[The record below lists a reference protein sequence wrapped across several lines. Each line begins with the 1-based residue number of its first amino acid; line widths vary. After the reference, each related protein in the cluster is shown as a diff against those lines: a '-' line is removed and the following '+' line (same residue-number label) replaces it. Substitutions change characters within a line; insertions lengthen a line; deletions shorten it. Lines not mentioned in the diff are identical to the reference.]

1 MACNRAFYVQAGHQR
16 EVERLGGV
24 ADQQYLTAYNYANAA
39 IVKLEEAAKQDTRG
53 NRAAELAAWDDGLAN
68 IHQTMDA
75 FASIL
80 DTERSMLQLLDKYGP
95 EPGFEQ
101 ALRSLDPNTVA
112 TKLIGEK
119 VVPNNPEEI
128 RAMVEYV
135 HKDGARGL
143 ITGRMQGIQALHDA
157 AVQWEKVVREGRPA
171 AAQGEI
177 LARIDG
183 AGFPPTKASQQMLRA
198 LADNLSAA
206 CSGYAYIS
214 KIARGTLGW

>member
-1 MACNRAFYVQAGHQR
+1 
-16 EVERLGGV
+16 
-24 ADQQYLTAYNYANAA
+24 
-39 IVKLEEAAKQDTRG
+39 
-53 NRAAELAAWDDGLAN
+53 
-68 IHQTMDA
+68 
-75 FASIL
+75 
-80 DTERSMLQLLDKYGP
+80 MLQLLDKYGP

-157 AVQWEKVVREGRPA
+157 AVQWEKGCARRASRSGTGRDPGAHRRSRFPAHQSQPADAEGVGGQPLSPSSQA
-171 AAQGEI
+171 A
-177 LARIDG
+177 
-183 AGFPPTKASQQMLRA
+183 S
-198 LADNLSAA
+198 SAA
-206 CSGYAYIS
+206 RFPSVSCFAASSSFTSAAFA
-214 KIARGTLGW
+214 KL